1 MLRLLLREQHFHLSQ
16 DCKVVCAST
25 HMGHVP
31 EGHEIS
37 RNTKPLRK
45 YNYVTDFFL
54 EFIGNADLTEE
65 WNMQKAATMF
75 PSMDCSTQIFH
86 LPVSA
91 PSRFCLSKRT
101 LRIYIPYFFQMCNIL
116 IQTWKS
122 KLFNAPWRISLTLC
136 FTADVS
142 EPQSSEM
149 SCLQLPKIFREWN
162 ENHFDFQSF
171 IQPPASLLLTQ
182 PHILWAKICDVSY
195 RDENRFQSFIK
206 IYLLSCLPLPKFRL
220 QLSLERF
227 LV

>member
-1 MLRLLLREQHFHLSQ
+1 MLTWLRNETCRRQLQCSPVWTAAHRSSISLS
-16 DCKVVCAST
+16 
-25 HMGHVP
+25 
-31 EGHEIS
+31 
-37 RNTKPLRK
+37 
-45 YNYVTDFFL
+45 
-54 EFIGNADLTEE
+54 
-65 WNMQKAATMF
+65 
-75 PSMDCSTQIFH
+75 
-86 LPVSA
+86 LPPHA
-91 PSRFCLSKRT
+91 FGLSKRT